1 MKLEQ
6 LDHLALTCRDPAAS
20 LAWYCRVLGFEQV
33 FAEHWDGVPLFLRLG
48 STCLALFPLRREQE
62 NGESAGTVRG
72 PRMDH
77 FALRAAAYADFTA
90 AQKELTT
97 LGIAFTFEDHEISH
111 SIYFRDPDGHVVEIT
126 TYDIAGR
133 R

>member
-6 LDHLALTCRDPAAS
+6 IDHLALTCRDPTAS

-33 FAEHWDGVPLFLRLG
+33 YAEHWDGVPLFLRLG

-62 NGESAGTVRG
+62 NGESADAVRG

-77 FALRAAAYADFTA
+77 FALRAAACADFAA
-90 AQKELTT
+90 AQQELNT
-97 LGIAFTFEDHEISH
+97 LGISFTFEDHEISH

-126 TYDIAGR
+126 TYDVAGR